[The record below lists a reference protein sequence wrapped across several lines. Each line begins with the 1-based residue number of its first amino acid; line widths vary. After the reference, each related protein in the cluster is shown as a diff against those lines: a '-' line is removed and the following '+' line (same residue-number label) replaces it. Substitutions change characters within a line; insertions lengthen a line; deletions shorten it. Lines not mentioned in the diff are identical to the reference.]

1 MKSSAAPVM
10 LLQILLLAQV
20 ATPRTVNISVD
31 VSKTLGPW
39 TSISQFF
46 GCDEPNFA
54 YYPHGSALIKE
65 LGALGQRQTYFRT
78 HNLLTTGDS
87 SKDLVGV
94 PGLKWGSTNAY
105 TEDTD
110 GSPIYNFTIVDRIFD
125 AYLAGNVRPYVQ
137 IGFMPLALASNPEP
151 YFFEFDPAA
160 GPDSIYTGWSH
171 TPTDYGKWEQ
181 LVYQWAQHSVERYGL
196 EEVNSWYWE
205 VWNEPNIAYWNG
217 TKEQFYELHD
227 RAIAAV
233 LRAVPT
239 ARVGGCEVAGGAAG
253 SYLGD
258 FLTHCASGTN
268 YATGATGTPLD
279 FISFHAKGAPL
290 WINSTDSP
298 GGGYVQMNISTQL
311 RQIDEAFGVVAS
323 FPQYKSTPIVMG
335 EYDPDGCAA
344 CTSPAYGYRNGV
356 LYPAYTAASFMRAIS
371 LAKQR
376 GVNLTGALTW
386 AFEYEQTA
394 LLPNETGFFDGF
406 RVLSTQGIDKPVL
419 NVHRMWGMMDGDMV
433 ETNSSGQV
441 PLDVVLDEGIRGSD
455 TDVGAVASFNSS
467 SETLFIFV
475 WNYHDQELEFPDAHV
490 NVEVHSLPSTF
501 LDSTDGVTYTHYRI
515 DNDHSNSY
523 SRWQAMGSPQAPSDE
538 QYQELVQAGKLEAIS
553 QPTTP
558 GMPIDGKLSLNIS
571 LPVRATSLLVLHND
585 KSDDLV

>member
-1 MKSSAAPVM
+1 M
-10 LLQILLLAQV
+10 LLQILLLARV
-20 ATPRTVNISVD
+20 ATPRAVNISVD
-31 VSKTLGPW
+31 VSKTLGLW
-39 TSISQFF
+39 TSINRFF

-105 TEDTD
+105 TENID
-110 GSPIYNFTIVDRIFD
+110 GSPIYNFTIIDRIFD

-137 IGFMPLALASNPEP
+137 IGFMPQALASNPEP

-171 TPTDYGKWEQ
+171 TPTDYGKWEE

-196 EEVNSWYWE
+196 EE
-205 VWNEPNIAYWNG
+205 
-217 TKEQFYELHD
+217 FYELHD

-258 FLTHCASGTN
+258 FLAHCASGTN
-268 YATGATGTPLD
+268 YATGETGTPLD

-290 WINSTDSP
+290 WINSTASP
-298 GGGYVQMNISTQL
+298 GGGYVQLNISTQL
-311 RQIDEAFGVVAS
+311 RQIDEAFGAVAS

-344 CTSPAYGYRNGV
+344 CTSPAYGYRNGL
-356 LYPAYTAASFMRAIS
+356 LYPAYSAASFMRAIS
-371 LAKQR
+371 LAMQR

-394 LLPNETGFFDGF
+394 LLPNETEFFDGF

-419 NVHRMWGMMDGDMV
+419 NVHRMLGMMDGDMV

-455 TDVGAVASFNSS
+455 TDVGVVASFNGS
-467 SETLFIFV
+467 SETLYVFV
-475 WNYHDQELEFPDAHV
+475 WNYHDRDLGFPDADIG
-490 NVEVHSLPSTF
+490 VEVHGLPSTF
-501 LDSTDGVTYTHYRI
+501 LNNTDGVNYTHYRI

-538 QYQELVQAGKLEAIS
+538 QYQELVQAGRLEAIS
-553 QPTTP
+553 QATRPE
-558 GMPIDGKLSLNIS
+558 MPIDGKLSLTIS
-571 LPVRATSLLVLHND
+571 LPVRATSLLVL
-585 KSDDLV
+585 KAA

>member
-1 MKSSAAPVM
+1 M
-10 LLQILLLAQV
+10 
-20 ATPRTVNISVD
+20 
-31 VSKTLGPW
+31 
-39 TSISQFF
+39 
-46 GCDEPNFA
+46 
-54 YYPHGSALIKE
+54 
-65 LGALGQRQTYFRT
+65 
-78 HNLLTTGDS
+78 
-87 SKDLVGV
+87 
-94 PGLKWGSTNAY
+94 
-105 TEDTD
+105 
-110 GSPIYNFTIVDRIFD
+110 
-125 AYLAGNVRPYVQ
+125 
-137 IGFMPLALASNPEP
+137 
-151 YFFEFDPAA
+151 
-160 GPDSIYTGWSH
+160 
-171 TPTDYGKWEQ
+171 
-181 LVYQWAQHSVERYGL
+181 
-196 EEVNSWYWE
+196 
-205 VWNEPNIAYWNG
+205 
-217 TKEQFYELHD
+217 
-227 RAIAAV
+227 
-233 LRAVPT
+233 PT

-258 FLTHCASGTN
+258 FLTHSASGTN
-268 YATGATGTPLD
+268 YATGETGTPLD

-344 CTSPAYGYRNGV
+344 CTSPAYGYRNG
-356 LYPAYTAASFMRAIS
+356 LFYPAYTAASFMRAIS
-371 LAKQR
+371 LAMQR

-419 NVHRMWGMMDGDMV
+419 NVHRMWGMMDGYMV

-441 PLDVVLDEGIRGSD
+441 PLDVVLAEGIRGGD

-467 SETLFIFV
+467 SETLYVFV
-475 WNYHDQELEFPDAHV
+475 WNYHDQDLEFPDADI
-490 NVEVHSLPSTF
+490 NVEISSLPSTF
-501 LDSTDGVTYTHYRI
+501 LDSLGAVNYTHYRI

-553 QPTTP
+553 QPTRP